1 MMLVILCGWRPRT
14 QEELHANALPPP
26 TACCRRAVASIS
38 IEASPEQVWEVLT
51 DYEAL
56 PEFVPN
62 LALCERLPVPPELRS
77 RLVRL
82 RQACTSGVC
91 LLSDRHTSVGLKA
104 YRPHAAHVS
113 RPCMCRPCTW
123 VYGTYCLPACV
134 FCGSIK

>member
-14 QEELHANALPPP
+14 QEECSANALPPP

-82 RQACTSGVC
+82 RQACASAFAYSLTG
-91 LLSDRHTSVGLKA
+91 TSVGLKA

-113 RPCMCRPCTW
+113 SQQCSPEMGAW
-123 VYGTYCLPACV
+123 DLLH
-134 FCGSIK
+134 S